1 MTLLAETTNT
11 EGTAVPMEVR
21 YKLYRMEADT
31 VLVQKGVLA
40 SGSPK
45 QISVRSLS
53 AGLYRINAECRS
65 KNGLGES
72 VSTSTQCYV
81 LKLEEGAPLP
91 ERVATVFVTGPETL
105 AAGEKIHLNL
115 GAADGAQWTVVSLFG
130 EGSAVLEN
138 RLVRTDDLKMTSL
151 DWAYDESWPDAVR
164 LVAFG
169 FKNGHAITFDRE
181 FRRGKT
187 RLDMPLSFTR
197 FEDRT
202 APGTAYTFT
211 LKTDPSV
218 EALVAVWDKSIDA
231 IARNEWP
238 VVSMRDYSAPS
249 VSIPNAP
256 GIVYGHRGG
265 LNDVYEADMM
275 LESAPVMMKTG
286 SANSREMG
294 DAEESAGAGEDVVIR
309 STFENALAFEPH
321 LRPDAEGNLSFSFRT
336 SDKMSTYYVSVYVHD
351 KTMRNAL
358 LQQETVVSLPLKVS
372 IVEPSCLYAGDT
384 YEAAVTLTNMS
395 EKKIS
400 GNLQFIAGFE
410 GANPLLKRTQVT
422 TVPAGESVTV
432 VFPVKNLALPG
443 GEESSLILTATFKA
457 KDLSD
462 GLRLSVPV
470 YPSVQ
475 QLSEAHSA
483 VLHAGE
489 DREALLKELRSRFV
503 NVDGA
508 LADVKEITILD
519 MVKDAIPGKVEPSG
533 KDVLSLSEAWYMRL
547 LSSRLLAQEMETDDL
562 LEQIL
567 ACRNADGGFGWFEG
581 MRSSPAITAVVLER
595 MAKLRDRGFAD
606 VPDLSTSAAWLDRI
620 HFSSDRPSWYGCL
633 THAQYMRVRALYPS
647 VAFDYKPATRKDK
660 EALDEFKKYA
670 AGYLTPEAEDGRGL
684 KGAILSKAR
693 RLITLRDLATSGE
706 GGLALAKAWGIGGA
720 TKEKLTASMEADLLS
735 LSEYAVSHRDGGWYF
750 PNAVMPWRGLLE
762 SEAYAHSLLCD
773 LFSEAA
779 LKGHGSGAFRASDY
793 VSVIPASAAHLSDG
807 VRLWLMI
814 QKETQHWDTE
824 PAFVDAVVSILDG
837 SGDFLQ
843 TRVLALSASYSAPF
857 RSILPAGNGFT
868 IERRFI
874 REVSRERLY
883 DDKTSDQNDIVI
895 SREEIQ
901 PGMAV
906 NVGDKIL
913 VEYRIHNDENRS
925 FVKLTA
931 GREGCFRPKDQL
943 SGFTGWHITPM
954 SYTLS
959 FSPQGYRNVGSSVT
973 EYYFDAYPEE
983 DTVVTE
989 EMFVTQA
996 GRFTAPVVTIE
1007 SLYAPHYRANSGF
1020 RGSLAAK
1027 RK

>member
-1 MTLLAETTNT
+1 
-11 EGTAVPMEVR
+11 
-21 YKLYRMEADT
+21 
-31 VLVQKGVLA
+31 
-40 SGSPK
+40 
-45 QISVRSLS
+45 
-53 AGLYRINAECRS
+53 
-65 KNGLGES
+65 
-72 VSTSTQCYV
+72 
-81 LKLEEGAPLP
+81 
-91 ERVATVFVTGPETL
+91 
-105 AAGEKIHLNL
+105 
-115 GAADGAQWTVVSLFG
+115 
-130 EGSAVLEN
+130 
-138 RLVRTDDLKMTSL
+138 
-151 DWAYDESWPDAVR
+151 
-164 LVAFG
+164 
-169 FKNGHAITFDRE
+169 
-181 FRRGKT
+181 
-187 RLDMPLSFTR
+187 
-197 FEDRT
+197 
-202 APGTAYTFT
+202 
-211 LKTDPSV
+211 
-218 EALVAVWDKSIDA
+218 
-231 IARNEWP
+231 
-238 VVSMRDYSAPS
+238 
-249 VSIPNAP
+249 
-256 GIVYGHRGG
+256 
-265 LNDVYEADMM
+265 
-275 LESAPVMMKTG
+275 
-286 SANSREMG
+286 
-294 DAEESAGAGEDVVIR
+294 
-309 STFENALAFEPH
+309 
-321 LRPDAEGNLSFSFRT
+321 
-336 SDKMSTYYVSVYVHD
+336 
-351 KTMRNAL
+351 
-358 LQQETVVSLPLKVS
+358 
-372 IVEPSCLYAGDT
+372 
-384 YEAAVTLTNMS
+384 
-395 EKKIS
+395 
-400 GNLQFIAGFE
+400 
-410 GANPLLKRTQVT
+410 
-422 TVPAGESVTV
+422 
-432 VFPVKNLALPG
+432 
-443 GEESSLILTATFKA
+443 
-457 KDLSD
+457 
-462 GLRLSVPV
+462 
-470 YPSVQ
+470 
-475 QLSEAHSA
+475 
-483 VLHAGE
+483 
-489 DREALLKELRSRFV
+489 
-503 NVDGA
+503 
-508 LADVKEITILD
+508 
-519 MVKDAIPGKVEPSG
+519 
-533 KDVLSLSEAWYMRL
+533 
-547 LSSRLLAQEMETDDL
+547 
-562 LEQIL
+562 
-567 ACRNADGGFGWFEG
+567 
-581 MRSSPAITAVVLER
+581 
-595 MAKLRDRGFAD
+595 
-606 VPDLSTSAAWLDRI
+606 
-620 HFSSDRPSWYGCL
+620 
-633 THAQYMRVRALYPS
+633 MRVRALYPS